1 MNYFQN
7 PKIGEVALLRE
18 LDDNAGDGSSGKQR
32 QDTRRPFP
40 EPDPPLLRLRQL
52 RGDLDDLGAY
62 AALDYGRVVYSDD
75 DRYGDFLR
83 LVPQGMIQD
92 AVNDRGVALRETR
105 LEVRRRVLC
114 LDVRGLLRWLIHD
127 SIVHDSLAILNV

>member
-40 EPDPPLLRLRQL
+40 ERDPALRRLRPR
-52 RGDLDDLGAY
+52 RGALDYLGAY
-62 AALDYGRVVYSDD
+62 AALDYGRVVYRSDG
-75 DRYGDFLR
+75 RYGDFLR
-83 LVPQGMIQD
+83 LVPQ
-92 AVNDRGVALRETR
+92 
-105 LEVRRRVLC
+105 
-114 LDVRGLLRWLIHD
+114 
-127 SIVHDSLAILNV
+127 

>member
-7 PKIGEVALLRE
+7 PKIGKVALFRE

-40 EPDPPLLRLRQL
+40 EPNPSFLRLRQL
-52 RGDLDDLGAY
+52 RGDLDDLSAY

-83 LVPQGMIQD
+83 LVSQGMVQD
-92 AVNDRGVALRETR
+92 TVNDRSVALRETR
-105 LEVRRRVLC
+105 LEVRCRVLC
-114 LDVRGLLRWLIHD
+114 LDVRGLLGRLIHD
-127 SIVHDSLAILNV
+127 SVVHDSLAILNI